1 MPTSQEVATAPES
14 QALSRI
20 ALFGPPPLIEGEDA
34 AAYDELH
41 ARVSSA
47 IRPSDFIEEIF
58 IRDVVDDTWTVFRF
72 RRLQAAFLSNE
83 VSDEVFKQVSFLD
96 ELLEVTPEEE
106 DRACLITQ
114 KSNIDVNK
122 IQATVIARRLDT
134 IERME
139 HWIAI
144 AEGRRN
150 ATLREIERHR
160 AGFARMLR
168 ERIGEIEDAEFKI
181 VGLKE
186 TVAADTSHT
195 EAE

>member
-14 QALSRI
+14 QAPSRI

-168 ERIGEIEDAEFKI
+168 ERIDEIEDAEFKI